1 MSMRDDCAHAYLAA
15 EAILREEDVAWL
27 IERVVILRMS
37 PHSGVVVGQPT
48 EVGRYFAG
56 VHQALKAALMNTR
69 AVLSTPPFAQSVGSG
84 KVSYELVV
92 DHSKLVYKYVK
103 YVSKYANGE
112 LYAFCERLAT
122 YTAQNLPRQQKCEDP
137 GFVDTCG

>member
-1 MSMRDDCAHAYLAA
+1 MVSAVGSVTSREMTAHLSFRQRPSTYLAA

-48 EVGRYFAG
+48 KVRRYFAG
-56 VHQALKAALMNTR
+56 VHQALKAALMYTST
-69 AVLSTPPFAQSVGSG
+69 VLSTPPFAQRVGRG

-92 DHSKLVYKYVK
+92 DHS
-103 YVSKYANGE
+103 S
-112 LYAFCERLAT
+112 
-122 YTAQNLPRQQKCEDP
+122 
-137 GFVDTCG
+137 